1 VKRHNVP
8 IHVSMT
14 WLNLRLCAV
23 MVAACGFAAAG
34 EAEPGGGVAGDAAA
48 AQALRDYAAEAE
60 KHGAGREVAA
70 AYHFEEGKRALSESR
85 LEDAVRSLGIAV
97 DYMPD
102 KQEYQDALA
111 QAQAIAG
118 HNRDHHSVT
127 VVQIADELTVEQQQ
141 LWIEAQQKI
150 EDGTSALEA
159 GDYAEAERLFSMAHI
174 RLESLPF
181 ADERKEPEQRRVESL
196 IAEARK
202 RRAQQEMTEATQ
214 ANQSASER
222 SQALTRESQK
232 IERDRIDAMFKRA
245 LKARER
251 RDYDEAILLS
261 EQILKINRAEER
273 AHDLLVRCRRE
284 RHIYL
289 RQVTADRWDEEHKLL
304 SEKMRTEMLPQ
315 MELLTYSHDWPEID
329 ARRGA
334 PVRGLAEE
342 DEEWRKNI
350 NAQLEQE
357 VTLDFQDND
366 LVETINFLQRITGVN
381 IVIDPEV
388 IAAAPPPVTLKV
400 DAMKLRNV
408 LDFIMRLTSLNYV
421 LRDEAIFISNE
432 AGLRGEVYMKLYDI
446 RDLTHGMTA
455 FPGPELDIPQPG
467 EEGSRLLPPVEDTA
481 PPELNEFI
489 EIIRGVV
496 APATWE
502 TDGVAIEEFGG
513 SMVITQSAT
522 VHKQVDELLRSL
534 RNQQGLQIHVKVK
547 FLNVENSLLEE
558 IGVNWNQ
565 YGRVPGNPSV
575 FPPAVTAPPAGVNP
589 NLASTQGVGLVNADS
604 GSSVAAAL
612 NTPLQSYTTG
622 GLTLGAP
629 QPGEGGRF
637 QTQVFHLSDGLYA
650 SAILTAIEKE
660 RRGNILFEPDLTLFN
675 GQQAH
680 LVNMNQQSYVADYD
694 VVQSQYDPIVSIL
707 SYGTVLDVQAVA
719 SADRKYITLTLR
731 PTNAQV
737 RQWRRFGPP
746 INSATNPF
754 PGATGSSGGVVNP
767 PNNFAIAGGN
777 PILMPE
783 LIYQAV
789 RTSVIIPDGGSL
801 MIAGFNNAASQRAH
815 SGIPFLSH
823 IPFLGRLFSRNGR
836 AETELSTLIMVSADL
851 ILFDEI
857 EDSL

>member
-1 VKRHNVP
+1 MKRQSWTKRLP
-8 IHVSMT
+8 D
-14 WLNLRLCAV
+14 LRICALIV
-23 MVAACGFAAAG
+23 ACGLATAADAPAG
-34 EAEPGGGVAGDAAA
+34 DGVAGDGAA
-48 AQALRDYAAEAE
+48 AQALRDYATEAE

-70 AYHFEEGKRALSESR
+70 AYHYEEGKRALSESR
-85 LEDAVRSLGIAV
+85 LDDAVRSLTTAV

-118 HNRDHHSVT
+118 HSRDARSVT
-127 VVQIADELTVEQQQ
+127 IVQIADELTVEQQQ

-150 EDGTSALEA
+150 ENGNEALEA

-202 RRAQQEMTEATQ
+202 RRAQQELTEATQ
-214 ANQSASER
+214 ANQNASER

-251 RDYDEAILLS
+251 RDYDEAILLT

-304 SEKMRTEMLPQ
+304 SEKIRTEMLPQ

-334 PVRGLAEE
+334 PVRGLADE

-455 FPGPELDIPQPG
+455 FPGPELDIPKPG

-502 TDGVAIEEFGG
+502 TEGVAIEEFGG

-558 IGVNWNQ
+558 IGVNWNN
-565 YGRVPGNPSV
+565 YRTVPGNTAA
-575 FPPAVTAPPAGVNP
+575 FPPGTGVNP
-589 NLASTQGVGLVNADS
+589 NLAATNGVGLANADS

-612 NTPLQSYTTG
+612 NTPLQAYTTG
-622 GLTLGAP
+622 GLTLAAP
-629 QPGEGGRF
+629 QPGEGGTFR
-637 QTQVFHLSDGLYA
+637 TQVFHLTDGLYA

-680 LVNMNQQSYVADYD
+680 LVHMNQQSYVADYD

-801 MIAGFNNAASQRAH
+801 MIAGFNNAASQRSH

-836 AETELSTLIMVSADL
+836 AETELSTMVMVTADL

-857 EDSL
+857 EQSL